1 MPATAGVPILNNARP
16 MTVDRVDRQLA
27 ALSVLVRRLEP
38 VEREA
43 SWLEIDRLLEL
54 RWVLM
59 IDGEVT

>member
-1 MPATAGVPILNNARP
+1 MPATAGVPILSNSRP
-16 MTVDRVDRQLA
+16 MTVARVDKQLA
-27 ALSVLVRRLEP
+27 ALSVLVRRLEQ

-59 IDGEVT
+59 IDGEVK